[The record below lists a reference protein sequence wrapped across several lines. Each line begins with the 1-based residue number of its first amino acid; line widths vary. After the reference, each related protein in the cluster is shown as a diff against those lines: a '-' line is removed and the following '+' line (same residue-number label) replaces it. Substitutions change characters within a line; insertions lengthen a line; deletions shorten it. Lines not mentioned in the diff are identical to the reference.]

1 MSFNSL
7 SSIRLFDV
15 STYLVEQMQR
25 FFPNEA
31 LDRVNSKIELIR
43 SGIAGMSSS
52 AISLYSSNPD
62 SSSISGP
69 VKVIGINR
77 LMQGVDEAQ
86 IHVPG
91 EATYKFPIFSSTC
104 SLYGHAELLYIG
116 EIKEYIL
123 NQEKFTTRSEAIQLI
138 ISGLLISNYACRILG
153 IIVTPLLFI
162 SAAILGVKLP
172 KIFGWAYLFMFF
184 HGFMLGPKLREWIEY
199 MSQPTSSNATVEVEK
214 ADAAIRQ
221 IEECELTLIKIIYQN
236 THEFTKEGL
245 QKLLETRRMQIDL
258 LETFLNYASS
268 QVDQQNVL
276 WNIKA
281 RLNEP
286 NW

>member
-1 MSFNSL
+1 MIPLEKRSADLILQEEGYPMSFNSL

-31 LDRVNSKIELIR
+31 LDRVNSKIDLIR

-91 EATYKFPIFSSTC
+91 EAIRRPLRFC
-104 SLYGHAELLYIG
+104 
-116 EIKEYIL
+116 
-123 NQEKFTTRSEAIQLI
+123 EKFCA
-138 ISGLLISNYACRILG
+138 RI
-153 IIVTPLLFI
+153 
-162 SAAILGVKLP
+162 
-172 KIFGWAYLFMFF
+172 M
-184 HGFMLGPKLREWIEY
+184 
-199 MSQPTSSNATVEVEK
+199 N
-214 ADAAIRQ
+214 
-221 IEECELTLIKIIYQN
+221 
-236 THEFTKEGL
+236 
-245 QKLLETRRMQIDL
+245 
-258 LETFLNYASS
+258 
-268 QVDQQNVL
+268 
-276 WNIKA
+276 
-281 RLNEP
+281 
-286 NW
+286 